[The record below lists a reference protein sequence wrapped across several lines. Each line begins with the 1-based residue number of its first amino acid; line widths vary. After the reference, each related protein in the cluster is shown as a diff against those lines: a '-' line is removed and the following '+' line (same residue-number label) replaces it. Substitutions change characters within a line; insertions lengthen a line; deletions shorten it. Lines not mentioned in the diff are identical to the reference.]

1 MTLRETLAALGEA
14 ARTFENGMQIMEDP
28 ASYALQVLM
37 FDELV
42 QMAIRKG
49 ATPFEIMR
57 AFEGEI
63 IGTSF

>member
-1 MTLRETLAALGEA
+1 MELREVLEDLAKA
-14 ARTFENGMQIMEDP
+14 ARTFDGGTQITENP
-28 ASYALQVLM
+28 CAYALQVLM

-49 ATPFEIMR
+49 ATPYEITR

-63 IGTSF
+63 IGSSF